1 MSTPVSELY
10 IHHSAGAS
18 PPDLPA
24 SKNEIEKRG
33 ERATVK
39 GFQNYHMDSKGWADI
54 AYNFIIM
61 PSGRVYRGRGWKR
74 QGAHTEGRN
83 DRSVAFCFA
92 GNFEVEKPTD
102 KALKSARKLRQKGIQ
117 ERRLTPTVRTAG
129 HRAAPG
135 ASTACPGQHLV
146 NRIKEIG

>member
-1 MSTPVSELY
+1 
-10 IHHSAGAS
+10 
-18 PPDLPA
+18 LPQ
-24 SKNEIEKRG
+24 SKDAIEKRG
-33 ERATVK
+33 ERAMMRAI
-39 GFQNYHMDSKGWADI
+39 QNFHMDDRGWADF
-54 AYNFIIM
+54 AYSFAVF

-83 DRSVAFCFA
+83 DVSIAVCFM

-102 KALKSARKLRQKGIQ
+102 KALKAARKLRQKGIQ
-117 ERRLTPTVRTAG
+117 ERRLTPNVRTAG

-135 ASTACPGQHLV
+135 ASTACPGQFLV